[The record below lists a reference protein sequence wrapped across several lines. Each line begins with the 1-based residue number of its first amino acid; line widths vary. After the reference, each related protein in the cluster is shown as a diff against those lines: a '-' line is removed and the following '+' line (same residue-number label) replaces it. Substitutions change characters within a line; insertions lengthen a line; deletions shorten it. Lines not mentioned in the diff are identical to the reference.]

1 MLLRIRV
8 PARRQQGG
16 PGDGFRALVLL
27 LSLVLLLICV
37 LVSLGVG
44 SSTLPVSSVLHYL
57 AHPDDSFDSYVVND
71 LRVSR
76 TIVGVLVGLALAVAG
91 AVMQA
96 VTRNPL
102 AEPGLL
108 GVNSGAS
115 LAIVVGAFLAGATSV
130 RAQFLLAFLGAIV
143 STLVVYAIGFLGG
156 DGASPARL
164 VLVGVAFSAISGS
177 VVQGLLLRRPDV
189 FDTFRSWDVGA
200 LTRVDLPLT
209 AVSVLV
215 GLGMVGALVSARG
228 LTDLSLGD
236 DVAASLGT
244 NLVLLR
250 CSSLMSLA
258 LLCGAATAAAG
269 PIAFVGLMVPLTGSW
284 LMGPHRGWVIALSAV
299 LGPVLVLLADVLGR
313 LIARPAEMQ
322 VGLLT
327 AFVGS
332 PVLLWMAMRFKGRT
346 V

>member
-156 DGASPARL
+156 GGASPARL

-200 LTRVDLPLT
+200 LTRVDLP
-209 AVSVLV
+209 
-215 GLGMVGALVSARG
+215 